1 MSMYETKKTLFLGK
15 TPTHIHQE
23 QILDYFLYTFE
34 FVWTA
39 PTYEQY
45 RDNIRG
51 HFKGLLDEVKA
62 KHEEELTIG
71 QEWWSLILLSLK
83 DLAGAEN
90 FSYST
95 KTIQF
100 LLDKITALSNEELED
115 YANSLNNVFY
125 DEMPD
130 ILSLRPL
137 EVEELRSDASQNDT
151 LLSYF
156 LDRREAFQDVFET
169 MLVREDINMMYMNEL
184 SVNPD
189 GINEQFTDFWNTY
202 FEIFTGFS
210 ISMFDLTSQSPQKDK
225 AYRENL
231 LKEANLIF
239 VIASV
244 KNNRKINELNKKL
257 CDLLRPLYLKDAE

>member
-1 MSMYETKKTLFLGK
+1 MSTYESRKILFLGQ
-15 TPTHIHQE
+15 TPTHIKKE

-39 PTYEQY
+39 PTYEQH

-62 KHEEELTIG
+62 KHEQELTIG
-71 QEWWSLILLSLK
+71 QEWWSLVLLSLK

-100 LLDKITALSNEELED
+100 LLDKITTLSNEELED
-115 YANSLNNVFY
+115 YANSINNIFY

-130 ILSLRPL
+130 VLSLRPL
-137 EVEELRSDASQNDT
+137 EVEVLRSDASKNDKF
-151 LLSYF
+151 LAYF
-156 LDRREAFQDVFET
+156 LDRREAFQSVFET
-169 MLVREDINMMYMNEL
+169 MLEREDIEMMYMNEL
-184 SVNPD
+184 AVNEE

-210 ISMFDLTSQSPQKDK
+210 ISMFDVASQAPQKDR
-225 AYRENL
+225 AFREQV
-231 LKEANLIF
+231 LKEVNLVF
-239 VIASV
+239 LIASV
-244 KNNRKINELNKKL
+244 KNNSKIDELNEKL
-257 CDLLRPLYLKDAE
+257 CELLRPLYLEDAE